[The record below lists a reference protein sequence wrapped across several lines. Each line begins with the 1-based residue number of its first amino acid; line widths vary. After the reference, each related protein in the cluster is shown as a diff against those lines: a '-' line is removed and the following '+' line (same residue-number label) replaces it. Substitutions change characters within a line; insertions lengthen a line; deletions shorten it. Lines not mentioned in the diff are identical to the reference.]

1 MTRDFP
7 AWMDRL
13 AHDLRGP
20 LSPMQ
25 TAVFL
30 LRDGRI
36 SETERVE
43 LLDVIDRQSRRLGG
57 MIDEV
62 ADWVRAERGR
72 LIVRREEVELALLLG
87 DIGTRLG
94 GPAPEFVFAPGA
106 HDVQLHGDPLRLGQL
121 LRTFIGFGLTR
132 GAVAPGPTIHIGLQG
147 DRLHLSRSLSSPG
160 TATARAASLLDTPL
174 DEPADEGLGIG
185 LIVAQAIAHAH
196 AGELRASAADG
207 DTVELALE
215 LPASVVPGS

>member
-1 MTRDFP
+1 MSRDFP

-20 LSPMQ
+20 LSPLQ

-36 SETERVE
+36 GEAERVE

-72 LIVRREEVELALLLG
+72 LIVRREAIELSMLLG
-87 DIGTRLG
+87 DIGARLG
-94 GPAPEFVFAPGA
+94 GPAPEFDVAPDA
-106 HDVQLHGDPLRLGQL
+106 QDVQLHGDPLRLGQL
-121 LRTFIGFGLTR
+121 LRTFIG
-132 GAVAPGPTIHIGLQG
+132 VALAREPIAPRSIRVALDGERV
-147 DRLHLSRSLSSPG
+147 RLVRALPSPG
-160 TATARAASLLDTPL
+160 TAAARAASLLGTPL
-174 DEPADEGLGIG
+174 DEPADEGLGMG
-185 LIVAQAIAHAH
+185 LIVARAIAEAH
-196 AGELRASAADG
+196 DGQLQARATDDDTLEL
-207 DTVELALE
+207 VLE
-215 LPASVVPGS
+215 LPASPAAAD